1 MAGPCMAGHVIV
13 SMLLTSCGV
22 AFMLRR
28 NMLVDWFIYHES
40 NKEAG
45 EYFGDTVL
53 VCGPPLLSHSPEET
67 MKKKIEY

>member
-1 MAGPCMAGHVIV
+1 
-13 SMLLTSCGV
+13 
-22 AFMLRR
+22 
-28 NMLVDWFIYHES
+28 MLVDWFIYHES